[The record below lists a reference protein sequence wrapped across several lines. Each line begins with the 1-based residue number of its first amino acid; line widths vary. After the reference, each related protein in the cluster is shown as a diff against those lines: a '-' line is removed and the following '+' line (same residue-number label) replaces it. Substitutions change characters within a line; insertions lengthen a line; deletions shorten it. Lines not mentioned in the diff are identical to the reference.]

1 MDTDH
6 YDRALNI
13 FEGIVLNS
21 ISINEI
27 IGFIAIFFLL
37 ITSALISGSEVAF
50 FSLSPKQISDLKKLK
65 TGKSNTL
72 LGLLEKP
79 KKLIA
84 TILIT
89 NNFVNVSIVIISTF
103 ITNSLIDFTNAPLM
117 GFLFQVVVI
126 TFVLLFF
133 GEILPKIYSSQ
144 FNFSFALFATYP
156 LKFFSN
162 LTSPLANFLAFST
175 SIVDKRLANK
185 KKSNISMDDISHA
198 LDLTNDAVLK
208 EDEKILKG
216 IVNFGNIGVNEIMRA
231 RVDVVSID
239 ISYSFNKLISVII
252 ESGYSR
258 IPVVSGTFD
267 SVKGILYTKDL
278 LPHYHKGDLFRW
290 QSLIRPPYYVPETK
304 KINDLLEEFQQRKIH
319 LAVVIDEYG
328 GSSGIIT
335 MEDILEEIVG
345 EITDEYDQEDE
356 LFVKIDENHYIFEA
370 KILLNDFSKILNI
383 DENVYELEKG
393 DADTLAGLILEL
405 KGEIP
410 KKNETIFFKNFEF
423 KIKSA
428 DSRRIKQVEL
438 KIINL

>member
-6 YDRALNI
+6 YDRALHI
-13 FEGIVLNS
+13 FEGIALNS

-27 IGFIAIFFLL
+27 FGFIAIFFLL
-37 ITSALISGSEVAF
+37 IISAIISGSEVAF
-50 FSLSPKQISDLKKLK
+50 FSLSPQQISDLKKLK
-65 TGKSNTL
+65 TGKSITL
-72 LGLLEKP
+72 LNLLEKP

-89 NNFVNVSIVIISTF
+89 NNFVNVSIVVISTF
-103 ITNSLIDFTNAPLM
+103 ITNSLIDFTNAPLL
-117 GFLFQVVVI
+117 GFIFQVVII
-126 TFVLLFF
+126 TFIILFF

-144 FNFSFALFATYP
+144 FNYSFALFVTYP

-162 LTSPLANFLAFST
+162 VTSPLANFLVLST
-175 SIVDKRLANK
+175 SLVDKRLANK

-198 LDLTNDAVLK
+198 LDLTNDDVLK

-231 RVDVVSID
+231 RIDVVCID
-239 ISYSFNKLISVII
+239 ISYNLNKLIATII

-258 IPVVSGTFD
+258 IPVISGTFD
-267 SVKGILYTKDL
+267 NVKGILYTKDL
-278 LPHYHKGDLFRW
+278 LPHYHKGELFRW

-304 KINDLLEEFQQRKIH
+304 KINDLLEEFQLRKIH

-345 EITDEYDQEDE
+345 EITDEYDHDDE
-356 LFVKIDENHYIFEA
+356 LFVKIDESHYIFEA
-370 KILLNDFSKILNI
+370 KILLNDFSKILKI
-383 DENVYELEKG
+383 DENIYELEKG

>member
-6 YDRALNI
+6 YDRALHI

-21 ISINEI
+21 ITFNEI

-37 ITSALISGSEVAF
+37 IVSAIISGSEVAL
-50 FSLSPKQISDLKKLK
+50 FSLSPSQIRDLKHLK
-65 TGKSNTL
+65 TTKSNIL
-72 LGLLEKP
+72 LSLLEKP

-103 ITNSLIDFTNAPLM
+103 ITNSLINFTNAPIM
-117 GFLFQVVVI
+117 GFIFQVVII
-126 TFVLLFF
+126 TFVILFF

-162 LTSPLANFLAFST
+162 LTSPLANLLAFST
-175 SIVDKRLANK
+175 SIVDKRLTNK

-198 LDLTNDAVLK
+198 LELTNDDVLK

-216 IVNFGNIGVNEIMRA
+216 IVNFGNIDVNEIMRP

-239 ISYSFNKLISVII
+239 ISYNFNKLISVII

-290 QSLIRPPYYVPETK
+290 QSLIRPPYFVPETTK
-304 KINDLLEEFQQRKIH
+304 NSL
-319 LAVVIDEYG
+319 
-328 GSSGIIT
+328 SSC
-335 MEDILEEIVG
+335 
-345 EITDEYDQEDE
+345 
-356 LFVKIDENHYIFEA
+356 N
-370 KILLNDFSKILNI
+370 
-383 DENVYELEKG
+383 
-393 DADTLAGLILEL
+393 
-405 KGEIP
+405 
-410 KKNETIFFKNFEF
+410 
-423 KIKSA
+423 
-428 DSRRIKQVEL
+428 
-438 KIINL
+438 

>member
-6 YDRALNI
+6 YDRALHI

-21 ISINEI
+21 ISISDI
-27 IGFIAIFFLL
+27 IGLISIFILL
-37 ITSALISGSEVAF
+37 IISALISGSEVAL
-50 FSLSPKQISDLKKLK
+50 FSLSPTQISDLKQLK
-65 TGKSNTL
+65 SSKSRTL
-72 LGLLEKP
+72 LTLLENP

-89 NNFVNVSIVIISTF
+89 NNFVNVSIVIICTF
-103 ITNSLIDFTNAPLM
+103 ITNSLIDFTNAPVF
-117 GFLFQVVVI
+117 GFVFQVVII
-126 TFVLLFF
+126 TFILLFF

-144 FNFSFALFATYP
+144 FNYSFALFVTFP
-156 LKFFSN
+156 IKFFSN
-162 LTSPLANFLAFST
+162 LTSPLANLLAYST

-198 LDLTNDAVLK
+198 LELTDDEVLK

-216 IVNFGNIGVNEIMRA
+216 IVNFGNIGVNEIMRP
-231 RVDVVSID
+231 RVDVVFLD
-239 ISYSFNKLISVII
+239 ISYSFNKIISIII
-252 ESGYSR
+252 ETGYSR
-258 IPVVSGTFD
+258 IPVISGTFD
-267 SVKGILYTKDL
+267 TVKGILYTKDL

-328 GSSGIIT
+328 GSSGIVT

-356 LFVKIDENHYIFEA
+356 LFTKIDESHYIFEA

-383 DENVYELEKG
+383 DEKIYELEKG